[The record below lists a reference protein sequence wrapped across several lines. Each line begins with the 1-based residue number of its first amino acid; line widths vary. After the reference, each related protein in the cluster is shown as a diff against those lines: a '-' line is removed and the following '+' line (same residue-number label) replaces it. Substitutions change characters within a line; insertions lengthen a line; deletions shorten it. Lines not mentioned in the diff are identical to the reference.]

1 MGARINK
8 LIDKQINDLILFV
21 DNMILSDKVLI
32 SNNKDNYLG
41 YSENDDI
48 YECVFKNNN
57 GDSLLVQL
65 KEYKK
70 TGDIN
75 EVGVEFMNPVFN
87 EYPIMSKT
95 FNIIKNKLK
104 NFI

>member
-8 LIDKQINDLILFV
+8 LVDKQISDL
-21 DNMILSDKVLI
+21 LSFTDSMTLLDKVLI
-32 SNNKDNYLG
+32 SNNKAHYIG
-41 YSENDDI
+41 YSEYNNI
-48 YECVFKNNN
+48 YECVFENDC
-57 GDSLLVQL
+57 GDNLLVQL

-70 TGDIN
+70 TGDVN

-95 FNIIKNKLK
+95 FNTIKSKLK